1 MLPPSKESKEGP
13 CAARPLFH
21 VGEVKVLDNLVF
33 QGLIGLSL
41 AMYLWLLS
49 AGLTLVFGVAG
60 ILNFAHGSLFMLGAY
75 FAFTLHGKWGW
86 AFGPSVL
93 VSLIGVGVVGA
104 VMERVFFRR
113 IYDLDLPYQLILTFG
128 FILIFDDLVKM
139 IWGGVAMIP
148 PMPQWLD
155 GQLVVLG
162 RPFPVYNIF
171 IVGLGVAVALLLWI
185 VLERTWWGRTI
196 RASAHDREMASAIGV
211 DIPRLFTSVFVFAAM
226 LAALG
231 GALGTPVRVVAPGI
245 GTAMIIQAFV
255 ITVIGGLGNLKGAFV
270 GALIVGVLT
279 AYGILLFPV
288 FELFIIFVVMALV
301 LMVKPEGLFGR

>member
-1 MLPPSKESKEGP
+1 MLEK
-13 CAARPLFH
+13 
-21 VGEVKVLDNLVF
+21 LVF

-49 AGLTLVFGVAG
+49 AGLTLVFGVLG
-60 ILNFAHGSLFMLGAY
+60 VLNFAHGSLFMLGAY
-75 FAFTLHGKWGW
+75 LAFTFYGKMGW
-86 AFGPSVL
+86 NFGLSVILSL
-93 VSLIGVGVVGA
+93 VGVGLIGA
-104 VMERVFFRR
+104 ILERFFFRR
-113 IYDLDLPYQLILTFG
+113 IYHLEVPYQLILTFG

-148 PMPQWLD
+148 PMPSFLD
-155 GQLVVLG
+155 GNLLVMG
-162 RPFPVYNIF
+162 RPFPLYNLF
-171 IVGLGVAVALLLWI
+171 IILFGIAVAVFLWLA
-185 VLERTWWGRTI
+185 LERTWWGRTV
-196 RASAHDREMASAIGV
+196 RASAFDREMASAIGV
-211 DIPRLFTSVFVFAAM
+211 DIPRIFTLVFVLAAM

-288 FELFIIFVVMALV
+288 FELFIIFVVMGVV
-301 LMVKPEGLFGR
+301 LMVKPEGLFAR